1 MARQQFSARVKKR
14 EILPVPPD
22 DKLIEKTAKQDTL
35 LTIKTEQ
42 QIFKIF
48 TRR

>member
-1 MARQQFSARVKKR
+1 MAQQQQFSAGIMKR
-14 EILPVPPD
+14 DIRPVPPD
-22 DKLIEKTAKQDTL
+22 DRKAKQDTL